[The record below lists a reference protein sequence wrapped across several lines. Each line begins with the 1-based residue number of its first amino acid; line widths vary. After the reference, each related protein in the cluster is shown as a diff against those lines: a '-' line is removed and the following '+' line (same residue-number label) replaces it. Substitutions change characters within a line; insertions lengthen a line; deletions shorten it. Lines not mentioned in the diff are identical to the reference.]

1 MAMPREAE
9 RLLATVEDKRHNQI
23 FLIVEMANELPDQG
37 VAGVGVAIAGR
48 SQAVA
53 ILKPQ
58 AEEFV
63 GRLDKFINR
72 RRSGLSISRRSSDHL
87 RRYELPI
94 FSTDFLALLYLPLP
108 NRYSVYGVFYDSESR
123 LSPAT
128 NFFGNSRGP

>member
-72 RRSGLSISRRSSDHL
+72 HMNNVMIGFENGESFGKPRLGYCQHGKVFMILNL
-87 RRYELPI
+87 
-94 FSTDFLALLYLPLP
+94 
-108 NRYSVYGVFYDSESR
+108 VMGVEV
-123 LSPAT
+123 
-128 NFFGNSRGP
+128 GQ